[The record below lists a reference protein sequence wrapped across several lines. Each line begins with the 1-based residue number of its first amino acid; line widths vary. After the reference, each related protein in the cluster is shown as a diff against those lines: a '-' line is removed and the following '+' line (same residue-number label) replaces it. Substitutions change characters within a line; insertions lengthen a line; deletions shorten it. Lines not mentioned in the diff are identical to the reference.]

1 MPQESSPIRV
11 RPVTA
16 SDHDAVLALL
26 KPYVEQKKLL
36 PRTIDELDILL
47 QSGFVAVTSDR
58 LVGFATLEIYS
69 QKLAE
74 IRALVVAGDLQGQGV
89 GRQLVEACLEQA
101 RQQRIMEVMAIS
113 SAETFFRSC
122 GFDFTLPD
130 EKKAFF
136 LQTSPRQ

>member
-1 MPQESSPIRV
+1 MSKETHPIRV

-16 SDHDAVLALL
+16 SDRDAVLVLL
-26 KPYVEQKKLL
+26 KPYVEQRKLL
-36 PRTIDELDILL
+36 PRTIDELDTLL
-47 QSGFVAVTSDR
+47 QSGFVAIATGH

-74 IRALVVAGDLQGQGV
+74 IRALVVAQNFRGQGI
-89 GRQLVEACLEQA
+89 GRLLVEACLERA
-101 RQQRIMEVMAIS
+101 RHEQIMEVMAIS
-113 SAETFFRSC
+113 SSETFFLSC
-122 GFDFTLPD
+122 GFEFTLPD